1 MKYKEITGSVF
12 REMLIGAVSLLEKNK
27 EALNNLNVFP
37 VPDGDTGTNMSMTMM
52 SSVQEIKSAE
62 ADTVT
67 MVADAASLGA
77 LKGARGNSGVILSQ
91 ILRGFA
97 NGLKGSIKVLQP
109 EHLANAAKMGV
120 DAAYKAVMKPKEG
133 TILTVARAIS
143 DGAEVGLKAG
153 DDVYTL
159 LKRMLKDGEE
169 MLKRTPDMLP
179 VLKEAGVVDAGG
191 EGLLVIYRGFIAV
204 LDGEKIEDIVIESP
218 EHSADMEIISG
229 DEDIEFAYCTE
240 FFIKRIPETTTQIDV
255 DTFRE
260 ELSKIGDCVLVVGD
274 LSLVKVHVHTNHP
287 GQALEKAR
295 KVGAELSKIKI
306 DNMREQ
312 HRELEHVHPDAPQ
325 VKAKP
330 VKQKPIALVAVSS
343 GQGITDIFKDFMVDE
358 VIQGGQTMNPSA
370 QVILDAIE
378 KAPSQNIIVF
388 PNNKNIIL
396 AAEQAAKLSK
406 KNVHVVPSKSL
417 PQGISAV
424 LAYNPDMPVEYNV
437 ERMAAALEQVKTG
450 QVTTAIRDAKANGHS
465 ISEGEIIGI
474 MDSEIVCHNS
484 AIADTAMALLDKMV
498 SEDDGIITIFY
509 GEDVT
514 EEDAEKIAEAA
525 EEKYADCDVEI
536 HNGGQPVYAY
546 IFSVE

>member
-1 MKYKEITGSVF
+1 MKYKEINGSVF

-52 SSVQEIKSAE
+52 SSVQEIKSVE

-97 NGLKGSIKVLQP
+97 TGLKGNIKVLET
-109 EHLANAAKMGV
+109 EHLAKAAKMGV
-120 DAAYKAVMKPKEG
+120 EAAYKAVMKPKEG

-143 DGAEVGLKAG
+143 DEADAGVKAG
-153 DDVYTL
+153 DDVYQL
-159 LKRMLKDGEE
+159 LKRMLKGGEE

-218 EHSADMEIISG
+218 EQTADLELIG
-229 DEDIEFAYCTE
+229 GNEDIEFAYCTE
-240 FFIKRIPETTTQIDV
+240 FFIKRIPESTTQMDV
-255 DTFRE
+255 DNFRE
-260 ELSKIGDCVLVVGD
+260 ALSQIGDCVLVVGD

-287 GQALEKAR
+287 GQALEKAG

-312 HRELEHVHPDAPQ
+312 HRELEHVHPDAPK
-325 VKAKP
+325 VAEKP

-358 VIQGGQTMNPSA
+358 VISGGQTMNPSA

-424 LAYNPDMPVEYNV
+424 LAYNPDMPVEYNI
-437 ERMAAALEQVKTG
+437 ERMTAALEQVKTG
-450 QVTTAIRDAKANGHS
+450 QVTTAIRDAKANGHN
-465 ISEGEIIGI
+465 ISEGEIIA
-474 MDSEIVCHNS
+474 SRIVRLS
-484 AIADTAMALLDKMV
+484 AIQTPLPRQRWLCWK
-498 SEDDGIITIFY
+498 TW
-509 GEDVT
+509 
-514 EEDAEKIAEAA
+514 
-525 EEKYADCDVEI
+525 
-536 HNGGQPVYAY
+536 
-546 IFSVE
+546 